1 MDHCLFISDL
11 HLCDSRPHITQ
22 AFIAFLENT
31 AVKAQALYI
40 LGDLFEYWAGDDSIL
55 TGDLQP
61 QTSIWLPQFAK
72 PLKWQAKCEG
82 LSPQNIPAKAGYS
95 CVKAT
100 IHALNK
106 LATSGVQVFFMHGNR
121 DFLID
126 VGFASATGIKI
137 LPDPSLITLYGKLVL
152 LSHGDE
158 LCADDVAYQQ
168 FRSEVRSATWKN
180 QFLSKPLSDRVAYIE
195 QLRTQSE
202 QAKSSKSM
210 QIMDVNSAAVDRLLR
225 DFKCPPIF
233 IHGHTHRPNNHL
245 HQIDGNACERWVLG
259 DWYEQGSY
267 LKLDA
272 NGCESQNL
280 ET

>member
-1 MDHCLFISDL
+1 MNHCLFISDL

-31 AVKAQALYI
+31 ASKAQALYI
-40 LGDLFEYWAGDDSIL
+40 LGDLFEYWAGDDAIAVG
-55 TGDLQP
+55 THQ
-61 QTSIWLPQFAK
+61 
-72 PLKWQAKCEG
+72 
-82 LSPQNIPAKAGYS
+82 
-95 CVKAT
+95 AT

-126 VGFASATGIKI
+126 VGFANATGIKI

-158 LCADDVAYQQ
+158 LCTDDVAYQQ
-168 FRSEVRSATWKN
+168 FRSEVRSATWKK

-202 QAKSSKSM
+202 QAKSTKSM

-245 HQIDGNACERWVLG
+245 HQIDGKACERWVLG

-272 NGCESQNL
+272 NGCQSQKL